1 MQYTFSSL
9 KVGDETNSLTIPIK
23 DHSNIN
29 IENGLDL
36 EIKKVRH
43 DTDSKVGAVQSMLDT
58 LKLTLDVPLQFKAK
72 NIPV

>member
-1 MQYTFSSL
+1 MQHTFSSI
-9 KVGDETNSLTIPIK
+9 KVGDEANSLTIPIK

-36 EIKKVRH
+36 EIENVRH
-43 DTDSKVGAVQSMLDT
+43 AKDTKVGAVQSMLDT